1 MSACVSCSATLRQ
14 TAQARS
20 RVRSPSPIPSPA
32 STKADSLSISHF
44 VRGNPKN
51 HTSAKVGIGAVG
63 KHLAGIVGQSFRACF
78 AVMDTGGCVDTAST
92 KALSAS
98 APIWALKPRT
108 ARFPLC
114 STLRASS
121 SSSLMGAM
129 MVASTS
135 VPVLIVTACDLSC
148 AITGSNRD
156 QQPAILGEGGPL
168 GLRFSC
174 RKIRKSA
181 ERRDRLLT
189 PCKAKLLLTY
199 RTLRHRLL
207 SCSQS
212 AENQQSTRLSTPTCP
227 KVS

>member
-156 QQPAILGEGGPL
+156 RS
-168 GLRFSC
+168 GLRATSSLRYVARAARSGFASVAE
-174 RKIRKSA
+174 KSA
-181 ERRDRLLT
+181 
-189 PCKAKLLLTY
+189 KAPNDEIV
-199 RTLRHRLL
+199 
-207 SCSQS
+207 CSRPAKPNCS
-212 AENQQSTRLSTPTCP
+212 
-227 KVS
+227 